1 MKLNEARAS
10 GLLTYMEEGRG
21 TGNMFICPCVFAKVA
36 EEKYL
41 YIFSPKRIFPINVN
55 SDLTNLD
62 PLFKGYI
69 RGCIEI

>member
-21 TGNMFICPCVFAKVA
+21 TGNMFICPCVSAKVA
-36 EEKYL
+36 KEKYL

-62 PLFKGYI
+62 PLFKGYVK
-69 RGCIEI
+69 GCIEI